1 MVAVATGVCLLEQ
14 DERLR
19 DVDHL
24 LAGVRHGAGGVL
36 VVEGQAGIGKTRLAA
51 EIRERAVAGGTAV
64 YVARGHELE
73 QDLPF
78 GVVRQL
84 LDPAVT
90 DRAARFVGAAR
101 RAAVVFTAGTDDD
114 PVDPV
119 SVVHALFV
127 LTVNLAARVPLT
139 LIVDDAHWSDP
150 PSLRWLHYLARRS
163 RDLPVLTVVLSR
175 PEEESRAA
183 GVLSSL
189 PGLGTAH
196 RMRLEPLRLPAVTRL
211 LTDRLGP
218 VDDRFAAACLAATGG
233 NPFLVTELGRQVAAR
248 STRPAADEITE
259 LAGPAV
265 RESVLGRLR
274 RTGPVAT
281 AVAQAA
287 AVLGERGRL
296 DQLAMLAGV
305 PTAVAAIECDRLRRC
320 GILSPT
326 ELSAFIHPLV
336 VAAVRQGIPVATRGV
351 LHGRAA
357 RLLAEAGAPD
367 ARVAAQLLATPPM
380 GDAWVVDVLRQA
392 ARGAL
397 AAGAPEAAASYLR
410 RASVEPPT
418 AALRARVACE
428 WGQASAL
435 FDPRAAIP
443 RFVRAERL
451 AGDDTTR
458 CVAALGL
465 AKALAHA
472 DRVGDAVRTLAA
484 TAPRVADPA
493 LRLRLR
499 AERLMWSGWWTGH
512 AEPNERRTELDVLL
526 SHGTGPT
533 GRMLRVLHAWERL
546 VRGAPAGETLAL
558 AGQILRGTPRWIGGE
573 LDFEVLCLLG
583 QVFLYCDQ
591 PEPAGALFD
600 SGLTELDEH
609 GWHGTH
615 DSFLRTLRADNA
627 YRCGDLARAEADA
640 RAAWQLMSELGP
652 DVPSWWWSLAT
663 LTQVLTARG
672 ELTAAAELAAHN
684 GLGEQRRDAVVLPD
698 PLAVRGELR
707 LAQGR
712 ADEAATDL
720 RLAGQLLEVHGCAN
734 PAWNPWRMSLAVALR
749 TREPD
754 EARAVA
760 EEAERRAE
768 QFGRPWAL
776 GRALRTRGLVTGGT
790 TGLELLAEAVRV
802 LAPSPARYEHAHALV
817 DWGAAL
823 RRANYRDAAREPLL
837 AGLDLADRCG
847 AGALYRRARQ
857 ELTTI
862 GARPRRARL
871 TGPAALTPSEFRVA
885 TLAATGIGNMA
896 IADVLLVTRKT
907 VEKHLAASYAKLG
920 IHSRHE
926 LPQAFANDDG
936 NHVEP

>member
-1 MVAVATGVCLLEQ
+1 VLEQ
-14 DERLR
+14 EERLR
-19 DVDHL
+19 DIDHL
-24 LAGVRHGAGGVL
+24 LAGVRHGTGGVL

-51 EIRERAVAGGTAV
+51 EIRERAAAGGAAV

-73 QDLPF
+73 ADLPF

-90 DRAARFVGAAR
+90 DRAARSG
-101 RAAVVFTAGTDDD
+101 RAAAVFTAAADDE

-119 SVVHALFV
+119 SVVHALFA
-127 LTVNLAARVPLT
+127 LTVDLAARAPLT

-175 PEEESRAA
+175 PDEESRAA

-196 RMRLEPLRLPAVTRL
+196 RMHLEPLRLPAVTRL

-248 STRPAADEITE
+248 GTRPAADEITE

-274 RTGPVAT
+274 RAGPVAT

-296 DQLAMLAGV
+296 DQLAVLAGV

-320 GILSPT
+320 GILGPT
-326 ELSAFIHPLV
+326 ELSAFVHPLV
-336 VAAVRQGIPVATRGV
+336 AAAVRQGIPVATRGV

-367 ARVAAQLLATPPM
+367 TRVAAQLLATPPM

-392 ARGAL
+392 ARDAL
-397 AAGAPEAAASYLR
+397 AAGAPEAAASYLC

-418 AALRARVACE
+418 AALRARVHCE

-443 RFVRAERL
+443 QFVRAERL

-458 CVAALGL
+458 CVAAIGL
-465 AKALAHA
+465 AKAFAHA
-472 DRVGDAVRTLAA
+472 DQVGDAVRTLAA
-484 TAPRVADPA
+484 TVPTITDPA

-512 AEPNERRTELDVLL
+512 TEPHERRTELDVLL
-526 SHGTGPT
+526 SQGTGAT
-533 GRMLRVLHAWERL
+533 GRMLRVLHAWDRL

-558 AGQILRGTPRWIGGE
+558 AGQILHETPRWIGG
-573 LDFEVLCLLG
+573 DVDVRCLLG

-591 PEPAGALFD
+591 PEQAGALFD
-600 SGLTELDEH
+600 SGLTEH
-609 GWHGTH
+609 GWH
-615 DSFLRTLRADNA
+615 DSILRTLRAGNA

-640 RAAWQLMSELGP
+640 RAAWQQAP
-652 DVPSWWWSLAT
+652 DIPSWSLAT

-672 ELTAAAELAAHN
+672 ELTEAAELAARN
-684 GLGEQRRDAVVLPD
+684 GLGEGRRDAAMLPD

-712 ADEAATDL
+712 VDEAVTDL
-720 RLAGQLLEVHGCAN
+720 RLAGQALEAHGCAN

-749 TREPD
+749 TRAPD

-760 EEAERRAE
+760 EEAHRRAE
-768 QFGRPWAL
+768 RFGRPWAL
-776 GRALRTRGLVTGGT
+776 GRALRTRGLVTGGPA
-790 TGLELLAEAVRV
+790 GLELLAEAVRV
-802 LAPSPARYEHAHALV
+802 LAPSPARFEHAHALV

-823 RRANYRDAAREPLL
+823 RRANHRDAAREPLR

-847 AGALYRRARQ
+847 AGALSRRARQ

-885 TLAATGIGNMA
+885 TLAATGMGNLE

-920 IHSRHE
+920 IRSRHE
-926 LPQAFANDDG
+926 LPQAFAQ
-936 NHVEP
+936 E